1 MAKRGR
7 RPVLDSTKQSEIVA
21 ILSVGCSQR
30 IAARYVGCAPATI
43 GRTAARDANFA
54 ARLRKA
60 VCNAEVGL
68 LQHIRKAAKKEQYWR
83 AAAWAL
89 ERVYPQRYARRGPD
103 VITVDQIAN
112 VLAEFAKILSDEVPV
127 DRYRKQ
133 LLKRL
138 SDLSK
143 SLTGKA
149 PAWVKEPVEKE
160 GGRDSH

>member
-1 MAKRGR
+1 
-7 RPVLDSTKQSEIVA
+7 LDNTKQSEIVA

-43 GRTAARDANFA
+43 RRTAARDATFA
-54 ARLRKA
+54 GRLRKA
-60 VCNAEVGL
+60 ACNAEVGL
-68 LQHIRKAAKKEQYWR
+68 LQQIRNAAKKEQYWR

-103 VITVDQIAN
+103 VITVEQIAA
-112 VLAEFAKILSDEVPV
+112 VLAEFAKILSEEVPV
-127 DRYRKQ
+127 DRYRKR

-138 SDLSK
+138 SDLSR

-149 PAWVKEPVEKE
+149 PAWAKEPGEE